1 MSPSIIAPVVSSVAA
16 IALSLSEVQVTVTLS
31 DDGGQPVEEYTVS
44 YMRHECVSHSVTISA
59 LSPFREQVVINGTVI
74 VFSGSADLQ
83 FIGNV
88 TGLALVTG
96 LTYSVSVVAR
106 NSVGDSEAFI
116 DTLFVPC
123 E

>member
-1 MSPSIIAPVVSSVAA
+1 M
-16 IALSLSEVQVTVTLS
+16 TVTLS
-31 DDGGQPVEEYTVS
+31 DTGGQPVEEYTVS
-44 YMRHECVSHSVTISA
+44 YMRLECVSHSVTISA
-59 LSPFREQVVINGTVI
+59 LSPFHEQITINGTVI
-74 VFSGSADLQ
+74 VFSASTGLQ
-83 FIGNV
+83 FNGNV
-88 TGLALVTG
+88 TGLALITG